1 MLKFCALAILV
12 EVYAKS
18 YCSCTLQLNLFL
30 SLPTFLTHSHRY
42 TQRGHA
48 TLHHVLIS
56 SDRPLKRAREC

>member
-1 MLKFCALAILV
+1 MLKIAPLQV

-30 SLPTFLTHSHRY
+30 SLPTFLTHSLRY